1 MIGTKLVKVTIV
13 KNWLTY
19 NKCIKICFFMGIFGF
34 HPLKQLSIPIYPE
47 PLCIPRSE
55 KTNNEGRKLFNQ
67 FIRHNLHTYVCEM
80 ALVAAITN
88 RILTCTTLP
97 KPKPKT
103 NNARPWLRR
112 QKLSPLS
119 NYPDCGRYQP
129 SKSPAP
135 SDIYIYIYMHVMA
148 EFTSNQ
154 FVKCK

>member
-1 MIGTKLVKVTIV
+1 
-13 KNWLTY
+13 
-19 NKCIKICFFMGIFGF
+19 MGIFEY

-55 KTNNEGRKLFNQ
+55 KTNNRGRKLFNQ
-67 FIRHNLHTYVCEM
+67 FIKHNLHTYVCEM